1 MFGEKGFL
9 VFFVRT
15 FFLVEIGGSDSD
27 DQPLLDEKHRTGIWD
42 DPQLPHR
49 PWHQPAT

>member
-15 FFLVEIGGSDSD
+15 FFLVEIGGGGDSD
-27 DQPLLDEKHRTGIWD
+27 DQPLLDEKH
-42 DPQLPHR
+42 
-49 PWHQPAT
+49 